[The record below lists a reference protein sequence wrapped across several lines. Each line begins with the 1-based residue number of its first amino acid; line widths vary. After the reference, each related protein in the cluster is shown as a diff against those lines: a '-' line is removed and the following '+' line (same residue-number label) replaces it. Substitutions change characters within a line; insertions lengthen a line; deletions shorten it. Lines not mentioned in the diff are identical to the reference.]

1 MSITPPPRARRR
13 LSALALGALAAIG
26 TLGGCARVWRDA
38 DVLPAPIPR
47 VKGEPRTQYSM
58 RYLDV
63 AVGTGLPAEAGKQ
76 FVVHYTGWLRDGTK
90 FDSSRDRDTPFSF
103 VQGRRAVIAG
113 WDTGFEGM
121 RVGGRRRLF
130 IPYQLA
136 YGEKGRNSIP
146 PKAALIF
153 DVELL
158 DVKEAPPAP
167 TTPPR

>member
-1 MSITPPPRARRR
+1 MSITRPPRARPR
-13 LSALALGALAAIG
+13 LYALALVALAVTS
-26 TLGGCARVWRDA
+26 TLGGCARIWRDA
-38 DVLPAPIPR
+38 DVLPAAIPR
-47 VKGEPRTQYSM
+47 VKGEPRTQYAM
-58 RYLDV
+58 RYLDI
-63 AVGTGLPAEAGKQ
+63 AVGTGLPAEPGKQ

-130 IPYQLA
+130 VPYQLA
-136 YGEKGRNSIP
+136 YGEKGRSPIP

-158 DVKEAPPAP
+158 DVKEAPPASP
-167 TTPPR
+167 TPPR